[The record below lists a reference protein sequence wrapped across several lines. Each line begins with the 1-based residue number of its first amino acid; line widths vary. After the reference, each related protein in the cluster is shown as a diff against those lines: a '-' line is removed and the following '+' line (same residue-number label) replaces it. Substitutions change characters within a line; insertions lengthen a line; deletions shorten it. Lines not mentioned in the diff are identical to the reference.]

1 MAWCASAPA
10 WRIRAIEASA
20 ADRAQNARRH
30 RLNLEMRGCCV
41 ALVLLVLQV
50 PAVGAGTERPE
61 ELGRWG
67 DSPAHCLRSWTG
79 ERPGSCNAVVLD
91 QRTAGVMRL
100 LLVAPAS
107 APVAYTQL
115 GFVGQLQPGSDPM
128 ACRQGVCRLSK
139 PMALSLSS
147 VSQAEF
153 DGRGLARGL
162 PSAWP
167 VTGQCLLRPERIRCE
182 ARALSGEI
190 WTAEATASD
199 PEPVKRD

>member
-1 MAWCASAPA
+1 MRGTCVALLLLLPALPAPA
-10 WRIRAIEASA
+10 WSLGQERA
-20 ADRAQNARRH
+20 
-30 RLNLEMRGCCV
+30 
-41 ALVLLVLQV
+41 
-50 PAVGAGTERPE
+50 E

-67 DSPAHCLRSWTG
+67 DRPAQCLRSWAG
-79 ERPGSCNAVVLD
+79 ERPGPCSAVVLD

-100 LLVAPAS
+100 LLLAPAP

-115 GFVGQLQPGSDPM
+115 GFVGQLQPGSEPM
-128 ACRQGVCRLSK
+128 ACRQGVCRLSQ
-139 PMALSLSS
+139 PMALTLSS

-167 VTGQCLLRPERIRCE
+167 VNGQCLLRPGRIRCE

-190 WTAEATASD
+190 WTAEATGSGA
-199 PEPVKRD
+199 EPVKRD

>member
-1 MAWCASAPA
+1 
-10 WRIRAIEASA
+10 
-20 ADRAQNARRH
+20 
-30 RLNLEMRGCCV
+30 MRGV
-41 ALVLLVLQV
+41 WVVLSLLVLQALQP
-50 PAVGAGTERPE
+50 PARSLGQERSE

-67 DSPAHCLRSWTG
+67 DRPAHCLRSWAG
-79 ERPGSCNAVVLD
+79 APPGRCSAVVLD

-100 LLVAPAS
+100 LLVAPAT

-115 GFVGQLQPGSDPM
+115 GFVGQLQPGSEPM

-139 PMALSLSS
+139 PLALTLSS

-167 VTGQCLLRPERIRCE
+167 VNGQCLVRPERIRCE
-182 ARALSGEI
+182 ARALSGEL
-190 WTAEATASD
+190 WSAEAAAAG